1 LVLKISDGNFTLED
15 SIFHCCFKLSVQYL
29 CWIISLSRLILD
41 VDARECSSNF
51 IEIHSCKESLSK
63 ESGQFLVFLAEF
75 QDCAHVIVGLSL
87 GELGSGFGGTLGGFA
102 KGLGNS
108 LGIVGVLKH
117 DCNFISGLLGGGSD
131 GSQLLGCL
139 GWGIFASKL

>member
-63 ESGQFLVFLAEF
+63 EFGQFLVFLADIK
-75 QDCAHVIVGLSL
+75 DCAHVIVGLSL
-87 GELGSGFGGTLGGFA
+87 GELWSGFGGTLGGFA
-102 KGLGNS
+102 KGSGNS
-108 LGIVGVLKH
+108 LGILGVLKH
-117 DCNFISGLLGGGSD
+117 DSNFLHGFSLTSLD

-139 GWGIFASKL
+139 GWGVFASKP